1 MDQNKLMS
9 SASADHL
16 NLCGINMDSNHIS
29 NSSQFVANGG
39 GGAPVS
45 PLSSSYP
52 TNKMSLTAAA
62 VAAASAANS
71 TSPRGGHSD
80 VAVHNMNNHNQ
91 WEVIS
96 SSSTS
101 SSVSRMNSMECWD
114 YTIELECLQGPEG
127 CYMYYYYRHFLVECG
142 LKIVS
147 VMLSSFPS
155 RMCPEKCRLRSKDAN
170 SRSCMSH
177 EWSCWF

>member
-16 NLCGINMDSNHIS
+16 NLCGINMDSDHIS
-29 NSSQFVANGG
+29 NSSPFVTGG

-71 TSPRGGHSD
+71 TSPRGGGPSD

-127 CYMYYYYRHFLVECG
+127 CYFI
-142 LKIVS
+142 IVIS
-147 VMLSSFPS
+147 
-155 RMCPEKCRLRSKDAN
+155 
-170 SRSCMSH
+170 
-177 EWSCWF
+177 